1 MPKEMSPLLKSLED
15 FRVRLIK
22 ETGYSSE
29 DLSYVPEIN
38 FRNKQT
44 GPLEIDGFPVF
55 RFSYPGTLPLYDAH
69 DKEFQGLIRRMYLEA
84 TFNQY
89 DFNVIEIRFEC
100 AVIVIEHHFRD
111 ASIRDLDNRNR
122 KYLIDAVRATG
133 LIPDDNAQV
142 LTLFEEA
149 YLTKKDPYIDVF
161 VLERKNFIRFL
172 DWRSRKGNDEH
183 DEIIFRNVDINTI
196 KEIVKRE
203 KDSILVS
210 GGSNPYWD

>member
-38 FRNKQT
+38 FRKKQS
-44 GPLEIDGFPVF
+44 GPLELDGFPVF
-55 RFSYPGTLPLYDAH
+55 RFSYPGTLPLYDSY
-69 DKEFQGLIRRMYLEA
+69 DKEYQGLIRRMYLEA

-89 DFNVIEIRFEC
+89 NFKSIEFRFER
-100 AVIVIEHHFRD
+100 AAIVIEHHFKD

-133 LIPDDNAQV
+133 LIPDDNAQI

-149 YLTKKDPYIDVF
+149 NLTKRDPYIDVF
-161 VLERKNFIRFL
+161 VLERDNFIRFL
-172 DWRSRKGNDEH
+172 KWRSKKRNDVD
-183 DEIIFRNVDINTI
+183 DEIIFSDVDINSI
-196 KEIVKRE
+196 KEIVKKE
-203 KDSILVS
+203 NNSNLVS
-210 GGSNPYWD
+210 GDSNPYWD

>member
-38 FRNKQT
+38 FRNKQSE
-44 GPLEIDGFPVF
+44 PLEIDGFPAF
-55 RFSYPGTLPLYDAH
+55 RFSYPGTLPLYDAY

-89 DFNVIEIRFEC
+89 DFKAIEISYKR
-100 AVIVIEHHFRD
+100 AVMVIEHHFKD

-149 YLTKKDPYIDVF
+149 YLTKRDPYIDVF
-161 VLERKNFIRFL
+161 VLERENLINFL
-172 DWRSRKGNDEH
+172 EWRSKKRNDVD
-183 DEIIFRNVDINTI
+183 DEIIFSDVDINSI
-196 KEIVKRE
+196 KEIEERE
-203 KDSILVS
+203 NKTNVVACD
-210 GGSNPYWD
+210 SNPYWD